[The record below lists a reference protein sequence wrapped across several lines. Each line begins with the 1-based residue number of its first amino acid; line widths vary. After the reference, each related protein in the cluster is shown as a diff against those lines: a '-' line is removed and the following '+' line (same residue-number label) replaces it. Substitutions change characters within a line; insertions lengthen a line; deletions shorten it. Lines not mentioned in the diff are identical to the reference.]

1 MNPFSTPRAKLNQVN
16 NQLGVRAIATQQDTT
31 RAVYD
36 TVSGAALTYGQ
47 FFTNFAGKTAFE
59 VNIDSNKLDS
69 EESMVINEIIFSA
82 SAGTPFATATNL
94 NVFVGDDVR
103 VKDFNLQYAA
113 TDGFQ
118 EFPISSNNSGSLV
131 SLPMLTSIV
140 IPPQVSFRLTL
151 ELSEAAVYGADGIK
165 VVMKGFGKIF
175 KPNVSL

>member
-1 MNPFSTPRAKLNQVN
+1 MNPFRTPRAKLNQVN
-16 NQLGVRAIATQQDTT
+16 NALGVKAIASQQDTT

-36 TVSGAALTYGQ
+36 SVTGAALTFGQ
-47 FFTNFAGKTAFE
+47 FFQNFAGKTAFQT
-59 VNIDSNKLDS
+59 NLDSNKLDS
-69 EESMVINEIIFSA
+69 EESMVINEMIFNA
-82 SAGTPFATATNL
+82 ADGTPFATATNL
-94 NVFVGDDVR
+94 NVYVGDDCV

-140 IPPQVSFRLTL
+140 IPPQVSFRVTL
-151 ELSEAAVYGADGIK
+151 ELAEEAVFGDNGIK
-165 VVMKGFGKIF
+165 LVLKGFGKIF

>member
-1 MNPFSTPRAKLNQVN
+1 MFTTPRAKLNSVN
-16 NQLGVRAIATQQDTT
+16 KALGVRQISQQQDTT

-36 TVSGAALTYGQ
+36 TISGAALTFGQ
-47 FFTNFAGKTAFE
+47 FYQNFAGKTAFQT
-59 VNIDSNKLDS
+59 NLDSNKLDS
-69 EESMVINEIIFSA
+69 EESMVINEMIFSA
-82 SAGTPFATATNL
+82 AAGTPFATATNL
-94 NVFVGDDVR
+94 NVYVGDDCV

-140 IPPQVSFRLTL
+140 IPPQVSFKVTL
-151 ELSEAAVYGADGIK
+151 ELSEGAVYGADGIK
-165 VVMKGFGKIF
+165 LVMKGFGKIF